1 MDDTNG
7 LEYQMEVVHLRNDK
21 KMTERA
27 LMSQRNEWDRL
38 LKGSLGKDMEDVLS
52 GRKKV
57 TLSFKERLNYK
68 IKLFKNKMKKLF
80 LNNDEYNAQ
89 QQ

>member
-1 MDDTNG
+1 MNDTNG
-7 LEYQMEVVHLRNDK
+7 LEYQREVVHLRNDK

-27 LMSQRNEWDRL
+27 LMSQRNEWNRL
-38 LKGSLGKDMEDVLS
+38 LNGSLGKDMEDVLS
-52 GRKKV
+52 GKKKV
-57 TLSFKERLNYK
+57 KLSFKERLNYK
-68 IKLFKNKMKKLF
+68 IKLFKNKLRKLF

>member
-7 LEYQMEVVHLRNDK
+7 FEYQREVVHLRNDK

-27 LMSQRNEWDRL
+27 LMSQRNEWNRL
-38 LKGSLGKDMEDVLS
+38 LNGSLGKDMEDVLS

-68 IKLFKNKMKKLF
+68 IKLFKNKLRKLF
-80 LNNDEYNAQ
+80 LNNDEHNA
-89 QQ
+89 